1 MRKVCHF
8 NKDLIDYVA
17 IYEDEKLVHEAYF
30 DYDENG
36 KSIKITSTKDIWYD
50 YYHEDNYYEISRIF
64 DRNRRY

>member
-8 NKDLIDYVA
+8 NKDLIVYVA
-17 IYEDEKLVHEAYF
+17 MYDGDVILHEAYY

-36 KSIKITSTKDIWYD
+36 KLIKITSTKDIWYD